1 MELHGALSC
10 VSQAITAHCFP
21 LGKPQQ
27 VTLLVQ
33 QGFLLALCKE
43 VTIASNTKHCREP
56 EVT

>member
-1 MELHGALSC
+1 MELHGVLSC
-10 VSQAITAHCFP
+10 VSQAVTAHCFP

-33 QGFLLALCKE
+33 QGFLFALCKE
-43 VTIASNTKHCREP
+43 VTIASNTKHPHKP